1 MLNFMTKLLVA
12 LSILISLI
20 ILKGTLTYKKEGREN
35 NKIVLYIL
43 LLVIYILARLFNIK
57 YSYSYFND
65 INYLFDCIVFI
76 VMGIYYNYFYKI
88 GYVKYIILF
97 YLFNVYF
104 NLSRDILYRM
114 LFIGM
119 TGCSFSSEAALS
131 VSYGS
136 RVEIDIYSY
145 ILIIFIYVILIY
157 INNRLQ
163 LFSSE
168 KRNYIYLTLALMVNI
183 INIVGRYTMGIYT
196 IGNNMS
202 FNHMLFKWRMSVPA
216 LQDEWPYFDQLV
228 IPKLVVASIIIII
241 LLFRRVIKENKE
253 KTKNELMKN
262 KLDMQYE
269 HYLSVQKSHMKVKKL
284 YHDINNHI
292 CCIDNLKNNNKEVS
306 EYINNLKDEIKSFK
320 DNYNTGNM
328 ILDIIINEKS
338 ELCSKKGIKFICD
351 INFSKVDFIKPIDVS
366 SIFANILDNAIEACD
381 KIHDE
386 DIEKYIRIKGT
397 ISKAYFVIKCENS
410 KVNNIKFKKN
420 KLLTDK
426 MDKFVHGIGTQS
438 IKSSL
443 DKYDG
448 ELLFEDEK
456 DKFILN
462 LYIPLNQ
469 NTDSWVD

>member
-1 MLNFMTKLLVA
+1 MLNFMTKLVVV
-12 LSILISLI
+12 LSILTPLT
-20 ILKGTLTYKKEGREN
+20 ILKGILTYKKEGREN
-35 NKIVLYIL
+35 NKTVFYIL
-43 LLVIYILARLFNIK
+43 LLAIYILARLFNIK

-97 YLFNVYF
+97 YLFNVYYDLF
-104 NLSRDILYRM
+104 KEVIYRILY
-114 LFIGM
+114 IVI
-119 TGCSFSSEAALS
+119 TGYSVSSE
-131 VSYGS
+131 GS
-136 RVEIDIYSY
+136 LLISNVNDTKIRIYSY
-145 ILIIFIYVILIY
+145 MLIIFIYIILMF

-168 KRNYIYLTLALMVNI
+168 KRNYIYLTLALMINI
-183 INIVGRYTMGIYT
+183 INIIGRYAMGVYS
-196 IGNNMS
+196 IGNNLS
-202 FNHMLFKWRMSVPA
+202 LNQMLYDWRMSAPA
-216 LQDEWPYFDQLV
+216 LQDEWPYFDQFV

-269 HYLSVQKSHMKVKKL
+269 HYLSVQESHMKVKKL

-292 CCIDNLKNNNKEVS
+292 FCIDNLKNNNKEVS

-320 DNYNTGNM
+320 YIYNTGNM

-338 ELCSKKGIKFICD
+338 DICSKKGIKFICD

-386 DIEKYIRIKGT
+386 DVEKYIRIKGT

>member
-1 MLNFMTKLLVA
+1 YSVSSEGSL
-12 LSILISLI
+12 LISNVND
-20 ILKGTLTYKKEGREN
+20 T
-35 NKIVLYIL
+35 KI
-43 LLVIYILARLFNIK
+43 R
-57 YSYSYFND
+57 
-65 INYLFDCIVFI
+65 
-76 VMGIYYNYFYKI
+76 
-88 GYVKYIILF
+88 
-97 YLFNVYF
+97 
-104 NLSRDILYRM
+104 
-114 LFIGM
+114 
-119 TGCSFSSEAALS
+119 
-131 VSYGS
+131 
-136 RVEIDIYSY
+136 IYSY
-145 ILIIFIYVILIY
+145 MLIIFIYIILMF

-168 KRNYIYLTLALMVNI
+168 KRNYIYLTLALIINI
-183 INIVGRYTMGIYT
+183 INIIGRYAMGVYS
-196 IGNNMS
+196 IGNNLS
-202 FNHMLFKWRMSVPA
+202 LNQMLYDWRMSAPA
-216 LQDEWPYFDQLV
+216 LQDEWHYFDQFV

-269 HYLSVQKSHMKVKKL
+269 HYLSVQESHMRVKKL

-320 DNYNTGNM
+320 YIYNTGNM

-338 ELCSKKGIKFICD
+338 DICSKKGIKFICD

-386 DIEKYIRIKGT
+386 DVEKYIRIKGT

>member
-12 LSILISLI
+12 LSILIPLI
-20 ILKGTLTYKKEGREN
+20 ILKGILTYKKEGREN
-35 NKIVLYIL
+35 NKIVFYIL

-114 LFIGM
+114 LFIGI

-131 VSYGS
+131 VPYGS

-269 HYLSVQKSHMKVKKL
+269 HYLSVQESHMKVKKL

-338 ELCSKKGIKFICD
+338 DICSKKGIKFICD

-386 DIEKYIRIKGT
+386 DVEKYIRIKGT
-397 ISKAYFVIKCENS
+397 ISKSYFVIKCENS

-420 KLLTDK
+420 KLVTDK

-443 DKYDG
+443 EKYDG

>member
-12 LSILISLI
+12 LSILMPLI
-20 ILKGTLTYKKEGREN
+20 TLKGILTYKKEGREN
-35 NKIVLYIL
+35 NKIVFYIL

-114 LFIGM
+114 LFIGI

-131 VSYGS
+131 VPYGS
-136 RVEIDIYSY
+136 RVEIDTYSY
-145 ILIIFIYVILIY
+145 ILIIFIYVIIIY

-228 IPKLVVASIIIII
+228 IPKLVVASIIIIL

-269 HYLSVQKSHMKVKKL
+269 HYLSVQESHMKVKKL

-338 ELCSKKGIKFICD
+338 DICSKKGIKFICD

-386 DIEKYIRIKGT
+386 DVEKYIRIKGT

-456 DKFILN
+456 DKFTLN

>member
-12 LSILISLI
+12 LSILIPLI
-20 ILKGTLTYKKEGREN
+20 TLKGILTYKKEGREN
-35 NKIVLYIL
+35 NKIVFYIL

-114 LFIGM
+114 LFIGI

-131 VSYGS
+131 VPYGS

-145 ILIIFIYVILIY
+145 ILIIFIYVIIIY

-269 HYLSVQKSHMKVKKL
+269 HYLSVQESHMRVKKL

-338 ELCSKKGIKFICD
+338 DICNKKGIKFICD

-386 DIEKYIRIKGT
+386 DVEKYIRIKGT

-456 DKFILN
+456 DKFTLN

>member
-12 LSILISLI
+12 LSILIPLI
-20 ILKGTLTYKKEGREN
+20 ILKGILTYKKEGREN
-35 NKIVLYIL
+35 NKIVFYIL

-114 LFIGM
+114 LFIGI

-131 VSYGS
+131 VPYGS

-269 HYLSVQKSHMKVKKL
+269 HYLSVQESHMKVKKL

-320 DNYNTGNM
+320 NNYNTGNI

-338 ELCSKKGIKFICD
+338 DICSKKGIKFICD
-351 INFSKVDFIKPIDVS
+351 INFLKVDFIKPIDVS

-420 KLLTDK
+420 KLVTDK

>member
-1 MLNFMTKLLVA
+1 MLNFMSELVVV
-12 LSILISLI
+12 LSILTPLI
-20 ILKGTLTYKKEGREN
+20 ILKGILTYKKEGREN
-35 NKIVLYIL
+35 NKIVFYIL

-97 YLFNVYF
+97 YLFNVYYDLF
-104 NLSRDILYRM
+104 KEVIYRILY
-114 LFIGM
+114 IVI
-119 TGCSFSSEAALS
+119 TGYSVSSE
-131 VSYGS
+131 GS
-136 RVEIDIYSY
+136 LLISNVNDTKIRIYSY
-145 ILIIFIYVILIY
+145 MLIIFIYIILMF

-168 KRNYIYLTLALMVNI
+168 KRNYIYLTLALIINI
-183 INIVGRYTMGIYT
+183 INIIGRYAMGVYS
-196 IGNNMS
+196 IGNNLS
-202 FNHMLFKWRMSVPA
+202 LNQMLYDWRMSAPA
-216 LQDEWPYFDQLV
+216 LQDEWHYFDQFV

-269 HYLSVQKSHMKVKKL
+269 HYLSVQESHMKVKKL

-338 ELCSKKGIKFICD
+338 DICSKKGIKFICD

-386 DIEKYIRIKGT
+386 DVEKYIRIKGT

>member
-1 MLNFMTKLLVA
+1 MNKLVVV
-12 LSILISLI
+12 LSILIPLI
-20 ILKGTLTYKKEGREN
+20 ILKGILTYKKEGREN
-35 NKIVLYIL
+35 NEIVFYIL
-43 LLVIYILARLFNIK
+43 LLIIYILARLFNIK
-57 YSYSYFND
+57 YSYSYFNN
-65 INYLFDCIVFI
+65 INYLFDLIVFI

-97 YLFNVYF
+97 YLFNVYYDLF
-104 NLSRDILYRM
+104 KEVIYRILY
-114 LFIGM
+114 IVI
-119 TGCSFSSEAALS
+119 TGYSVSSE
-131 VSYGS
+131 GS
-136 RVEIDIYSY
+136 LLISNINDTKIRIYSY
-145 ILIIFIYVILIY
+145 ILIIFIYIILMF

-168 KRNYIYLTLALMVNI
+168 KRNYIYLTLALMINI
-183 INIVGRYTMGIYT
+183 INIIGRYAMGVYS
-196 IGNNMS
+196 IGNNLS
-202 FNHMLFKWRMSVPA
+202 LNQMLYDWRMSAPA
-216 LQDEWPYFDQLV
+216 LQDEWHYFDQFV
-228 IPKLVVASIIIII
+228 IPKLVVASTIII
-241 LLFRRVIKENKE
+241 LLLFRRAIKENK
-253 KTKNELMKN
+253 KKIQNELMKN

-269 HYLSVQKSHMKVKKL
+269 HYLSVQESHMKVKKL

-338 ELCSKKGIKFICD
+338 DICSKKGIKFICD

-386 DIEKYIRIKGT
+386 DVEKYIRIKGT

-456 DKFILN
+456 NKFILN

>member
-1 MLNFMTKLLVA
+1 MLNFMNNLVVV
-12 LSILISLI
+12 LSILTPLI
-20 ILKGTLTYKKEGREN
+20 ILKGILTYKKEGREN
-35 NKIVLYIL
+35 NKIVFYIL
-43 LLVIYILARLFNIK
+43 LLAIYILARLFNIK

-97 YLFNVYF
+97 YLFNLYF
-104 NLSRDILYRM
+104 NLSRDVLYRM
-114 LFIGM
+114 LFIGIK
-119 TGCSFSSEAALS
+119 GCSFSSEAALS
-131 VSYGS
+131 VPYGS
-136 RVEIDIYSY
+136 RVEVDIYSY

-163 LFSSE
+163 LFNSE

-183 INIVGRYTMGIYT
+183 INIVGRYTIGIYT

-216 LQDEWPYFDQLV
+216 LQDEWPYFNQIV
-228 IPKLVVASIIIII
+228 IPKLVVASIIII

-269 HYLSVQKSHMKVKKL
+269 HYLSVQESHMKVKKL

-386 DIEKYIRIKGT
+386 DVEKYIRIKGT

>member
-12 LSILISLI
+12 LSILIPLI

-35 NKIVLYIL
+35 NKIVFYIL
-43 LLVIYILARLFNIK
+43 LLVVYILARLFNIK

-114 LFIGM
+114 LFIGI

-131 VSYGS
+131 VPYGS

-241 LLFRRVIKENKE
+241 ILFRRVIKENKE

-269 HYLSVQKSHMKVKKL
+269 HYLSVQESHMKIKKL

-351 INFSKVDFIKPIDVS
+351 INFSKIDFIKPIDVS

-386 DIEKYIRIKGT
+386 GVEKYIRIKGT
-397 ISKAYFVIKCENS
+397 ISKSYFVIKCENS

>member
-1 MLNFMTKLLVA
+1 MLNFMNKLVVV
-12 LSILISLI
+12 LSILIPLI
-20 ILKGTLTYKKEGREN
+20 ILKGILTYKKEGREN
-35 NKIVLYIL
+35 NEIVFYIL
-43 LLVIYILARLFNIK
+43 LLIIYILARLFNIK
-57 YSYSYFND
+57 YSYSYFNN
-65 INYLFDCIVFI
+65 INYLFDLIVFI

-97 YLFNVYF
+97 YLFNVYYDLF
-104 NLSRDILYRM
+104 KEVIYRILY
-114 LFIGM
+114 IVI
-119 TGCSFSSEAALS
+119 TGYSVSSE
-131 VSYGS
+131 GS
-136 RVEIDIYSY
+136 LLISNINDTKIRIYSY
-145 ILIIFIYVILIY
+145 ILIIFIYIILMF

-168 KRNYIYLTLALMVNI
+168 KRNYIYLTLALMINI
-183 INIVGRYTMGIYT
+183 INIIGRYAMGVYS
-196 IGNNMS
+196 IGNNLS
-202 FNHMLFKWRMSVPA
+202 LNQMLYDWRMSAPA
-216 LQDEWPYFDQLV
+216 LQDEWHYFDQFV
-228 IPKLVVASIIIII
+228 IPKLVVASTIII
-241 LLFRRVIKENKE
+241 LLLFRRAIKENK
-253 KTKNELMKN
+253 KKIQNELMKN

-269 HYLSVQKSHMKVKKL
+269 HYLSVQESHMKVKKL

-338 ELCSKKGIKFICD
+338 DICSKKGIKFICD
-351 INFSKVDFIKPIDVS
+351 INFSKVDFRKPIDVS

-386 DIEKYIRIKGT
+386 DVEKYIRIKGT

-456 DKFILN
+456 NKFILN

>member
-1 MLNFMTKLLVA
+1 MNNLVVV
-12 LSILISLI
+12 LSILTPLI
-20 ILKGTLTYKKEGREN
+20 ILKGILTYKKEGREN
-35 NKIVLYIL
+35 NKIVFYIL
-43 LLVIYILARLFNIK
+43 LLAIYILARLFNIK

-97 YLFNVYF
+97 YLFNLYF
-104 NLSRDILYRM
+104 NLSRDVLYRM
-114 LFIGM
+114 LFIGIK
-119 TGCSFSSEAALS
+119 GCSFSSEAALS
-131 VSYGS
+131 VPYGS
-136 RVEIDIYSY
+136 RVEVDIYSY

-163 LFSSE
+163 LFNSE

-183 INIVGRYTMGIYT
+183 INIVGRYTIGIYT

-216 LQDEWPYFDQLV
+216 LQDEWPYFNQIV
-228 IPKLVVASIIIII
+228 IPKLVVASIIII

-269 HYLSVQKSHMKVKKL
+269 HYLSVQESHMKVKKL

-386 DIEKYIRIKGT
+386 DVEKYIRIKGT

>member
-12 LSILISLI
+12 LSILIPLI
-20 ILKGTLTYKKEGREN
+20 TLKGILTYKKEGREN
-35 NKIVLYIL
+35 NKIVFYIL

-114 LFIGM
+114 LFIGI

-131 VSYGS
+131 VPYGS
-136 RVEIDIYSY
+136 RVEIDTYSY
-145 ILIIFIYVILIY
+145 ILIIFIYVIIIY

-228 IPKLVVASIIIII
+228 IPKLVVASIIIIL

-269 HYLSVQKSHMKVKKL
+269 HYLSVQESHMKVKKL

-320 DNYNTGNM
+320 NNYNTGNI

-338 ELCSKKGIKFICD
+338 DICSKKGIKFICD

-386 DIEKYIRIKGT
+386 DVEKYIRIKGT

-456 DKFILN
+456 DKFTLN

>member
-12 LSILISLI
+12 LSILIPLI

-65 INYLFDCIVFI
+65 INYLFDFIVFI

-114 LFIGM
+114 LFIGI

-228 IPKLVVASIIIII
+228 IPKLVVASIIIIL

-381 KIHDE
+381 KIRDE

>member
-1 MLNFMTKLLVA
+1 MLNFMTKLLLA
-12 LSILISLI
+12 LSILIPLI
-20 ILKGTLTYKKEGREN
+20 ILKGILTYKKEGREN
-35 NKIVLYIL
+35 NKIVFYIL

-114 LFIGM
+114 LFIGI

-269 HYLSVQKSHMKVKKL
+269 HYLSVQESHMKIKKL

-338 ELCSKKGIKFICD
+338 DICSKKGIKFICD

-397 ISKAYFVIKCENS
+397 ISKSYFVIKCENS

>member
-1 MLNFMTKLLVA
+1 MLNFMNKLVVV
-12 LSILISLI
+12 LSILIPLI
-20 ILKGTLTYKKEGREN
+20 ILKGILTYKKEGREN
-35 NKIVLYIL
+35 NEIVFYIL
-43 LLVIYILARLFNIK
+43 LLIIYILARLFNIK
-57 YSYSYFND
+57 YSYSYFNN
-65 INYLFDCIVFI
+65 INYLFDLIVFI

-97 YLFNVYF
+97 YLFNVYYDLF
-104 NLSRDILYRM
+104 KEVIYRILY
-114 LFIGM
+114 IVI
-119 TGCSFSSEAALS
+119 TGYSVSSE
-131 VSYGS
+131 GS
-136 RVEIDIYSY
+136 LLISNINDTKIRIYSY
-145 ILIIFIYVILIY
+145 ILTIFIYIILMF

-168 KRNYIYLTLALMVNI
+168 KRNYIYLTLALMINI
-183 INIVGRYTMGIYT
+183 INIIGRYAMGVYS
-196 IGNNMS
+196 IGNNLS
-202 FNHMLFKWRMSVPA
+202 LNQMLYDWRMSAPA
-216 LQDEWPYFDQLV
+216 LQDEWHYFDQLV
-228 IPKLVVASIIIII
+228 IPKLVVASTIIII
-241 LLFRRVIKENKE
+241 LLFRRAIKENK
-253 KTKNELMKN
+253 KKIQNELMKN

-269 HYLSVQKSHMKVKKL
+269 HYLSVQESHMKVKKL

-338 ELCSKKGIKFICD
+338 DICSKKGIKFICD

-386 DIEKYIRIKGT
+386 DVEKYIRIKGT

-456 DKFILN
+456 NKFILN

>member
-12 LSILISLI
+12 LSILIPLI
-20 ILKGTLTYKKEGREN
+20 TLKGILTYKKEGREN
-35 NKIVLYIL
+35 NKIVFYIL

-114 LFIGM
+114 LFIGI

-131 VSYGS
+131 VPYGS
-136 RVEIDIYSY
+136 RVEIDTYSY
-145 ILIIFIYVILIY
+145 ILIIFIYVIIIY

-269 HYLSVQKSHMKVKKL
+269 HYLSVQESHMKVKKL

-320 DNYNTGNM
+320 NNYNTGNI

-338 ELCSKKGIKFICD
+338 DICSKKGIKFICD

-386 DIEKYIRIKGT
+386 DVEKYIRIKGT

-456 DKFILN
+456 DKFTLN

>member
-12 LSILISLI
+12 LSILIPLI
-20 ILKGTLTYKKEGREN
+20 ILKGILTYKKEGREN
-35 NKIVLYIL
+35 NKIIFYIL
-43 LLVIYILARLFNIK
+43 LLVICILARLFNIK

-114 LFIGM
+114 LFIGI

-131 VSYGS
+131 VPYGS

-145 ILIIFIYVILIY
+145 ILIIFIYLILIY

-202 FNHMLFKWRMSVPA
+202 FNHMLFKWKMSVPA

-269 HYLSVQKSHMKVKKL
+269 HYLSVQESHMKVKKL

-338 ELCSKKGIKFICD
+338 DICSKKGIKFICD

>member
-12 LSILISLI
+12 LSILIPLI
-20 ILKGTLTYKKEGREN
+20 KLKGILTYKKECREN
-35 NKIVLYIL
+35 NKIVFYIL

-114 LFIGM
+114 LFIGI

-131 VSYGS
+131 VPYGS

-145 ILIIFIYVILIY
+145 ILIIFIYVIIIY

-269 HYLSVQKSHMKVKKL
+269 HYLSVQESHMKVKKL

-338 ELCSKKGIKFICD
+338 DICSKKGIKFICD

-420 KLLTDK
+420 KLVTDK

>member
-1 MLNFMTKLLVA
+1 MLNFMTKLLLA
-12 LSILISLI
+12 LSILIPLI
-20 ILKGTLTYKKEGREN
+20 ILKGILTYKKEGREN
-35 NKIVLYIL
+35 NKIVFYIL

-114 LFIGM
+114 LFIGI

-351 INFSKVDFIKPIDVS
+351 INFSKVNFIKPIDVS

-381 KIHDE
+381 KIRDE

>member
-1 MLNFMTKLLVA
+1 MLNFMTKLVVV
-12 LSILISLI
+12 LSILTPLT
-20 ILKGTLTYKKEGREN
+20 ILKGILTYKKEGREN
-35 NKIVLYIL
+35 NKIVFYIL

-97 YLFNVYF
+97 YLFNVYYDLF
-104 NLSRDILYRM
+104 KEVIYRILY
-114 LFIGM
+114 IVI
-119 TGCSFSSEAALS
+119 TGYSVSSE
-131 VSYGS
+131 GS
-136 RVEIDIYSY
+136 LLISNVNDTKIRIYSY
-145 ILIIFIYVILIY
+145 MLIIFIYIILMF

-168 KRNYIYLTLALMVNI
+168 KRNYIYLTLALMINI
-183 INIVGRYTMGIYT
+183 INIIGRYAMGVYS
-196 IGNNMS
+196 IGNNLS
-202 FNHMLFKWRMSVPA
+202 LNQMLYDWRMSAPA
-216 LQDEWPYFDQLV
+216 LQDEWHYFDQFV

-269 HYLSVQKSHMKVKKL
+269 HYLSVQESHMKVKKL

-320 DNYNTGNM
+320 YIYNTGNM

-338 ELCSKKGIKFICD
+338 DICSKKGIKFICD

-386 DIEKYIRIKGT
+386 DVEKYIRIKGT

>member
-12 LSILISLI
+12 LSILIPLI
-20 ILKGTLTYKKEGREN
+20 ILKGILTYKKEGREN

-228 IPKLVVASIIIII
+228 IPKLVVASIIIIL

-366 SIFANILDNAIEACD
+366 SIFANILDNSIEACD
-381 KIHDE
+381 KIRDE

>member
-12 LSILISLI
+12 LSILIPLI

-65 INYLFDCIVFI
+65 INYLFDFIVFI

-114 LFIGM
+114 LFIGI

-145 ILIIFIYVILIY
+145 ILIIFIYIILTF

-269 HYLSVQKSHMKVKKL
+269 HYLSVQESHMKVKKL

-338 ELCSKKGIKFICD
+338 DICSKKGIKFICD

-381 KIHDE
+381 KIRDE

>member
-1 MLNFMTKLLVA
+1 MLNFMNKLVVV
-12 LSILISLI
+12 LSILIPLI
-20 ILKGTLTYKKEGREN
+20 ILKGILTYKKEGREN
-35 NKIVLYIL
+35 NEIVFYIL
-43 LLVIYILARLFNIK
+43 LLIIYILARLFNIK
-57 YSYSYFND
+57 YSYSYFNN
-65 INYLFDCIVFI
+65 INYLFDLIVFI

-97 YLFNVYF
+97 YLFNVYYDLF
-104 NLSRDILYRM
+104 KEVIYRILY
-114 LFIGM
+114 IVI
-119 TGCSFSSEAALS
+119 TGYSVSSE
-131 VSYGS
+131 GS
-136 RVEIDIYSY
+136 LLISNINDTKIRIYSY
-145 ILIIFIYVILIY
+145 ILIIFIYIILMF

-168 KRNYIYLTLALMVNI
+168 KRNYIYLTLALMINI
-183 INIVGRYTMGIYT
+183 INIIGRYAMGVYS
-196 IGNNMS
+196 IGNNLS
-202 FNHMLFKWRMSVPA
+202 LNQMLYDWRMSAPA
-216 LQDEWPYFDQLV
+216 LQDEWHYFDQFV
-228 IPKLVVASIIIII
+228 IPKLVVASTIII
-241 LLFRRVIKENKE
+241 LLLFRRAIKENK
-253 KTKNELMKN
+253 KKIQNELMKN

-269 HYLSVQKSHMKVKKL
+269 HYLSVQESHMKVKKL

-338 ELCSKKGIKFICD
+338 DICSKKGIKFICD

-386 DIEKYIRIKGT
+386 DVEKYIRIKGT

-456 DKFILN
+456 NKFILN